1 MAEEFEV
8 GSPLG
13 QLKRQLRDLKTS
25 SSPAMAN
32 EHLDSISQ
40 RLTNIENNFNS
51 LIDVLKQASQATEEE
66 SDIKNKVNELSE
78 QNKILIEAVNEL
90 LKLLTT
96 VFKTKDFSNSELKTE
111 NREPRT
117 ELHPKLQAGMP
128 ISYQRTR

>member
-13 QLKRQLRDLKTS
+13 QLKRQLRDLKTN
-25 SSPAMAN
+25 SSPAIAN
-32 EHLDSISQ
+32 EQLDSIAQ

-51 LIDVLKQASQATEEE
+51 LIDVLKQASQAVEED
-66 SDIKNKVNELSE
+66 SDIKNKVNEISE
-78 QNKILIEAVNEL
+78 QNKVLIEAVNEL

-96 VFKTKDFSNSELKTE
+96 VFKTKDFNPQQKTE
-111 NREPRT
+111 YQEPKT